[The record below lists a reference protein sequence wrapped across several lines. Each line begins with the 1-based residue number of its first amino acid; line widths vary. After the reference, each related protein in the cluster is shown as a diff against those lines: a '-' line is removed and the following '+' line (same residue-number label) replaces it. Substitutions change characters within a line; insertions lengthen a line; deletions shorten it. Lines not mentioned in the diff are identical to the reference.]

1 MPQFKNNSKLTMTKA
16 QFNWSQRQMNII
28 RIREES
34 KDFSGIRKGHHRRDE
49 LTPREEGGYVKAD
62 PRFFAVLEGRLEHP
76 GTCYAENFNLARER
90 NNPNDRLIIAE
101 ITRQDGVPINHC
113 FIVNGRNI
121 IDHSNFR
128 MKCLDF
134 ETYNYANNVDRWME
148 IDYREPSA
156 SVDKVMYA
164 AAVLK
169 AGAIGQT
176 KWIYKKGDWD
186 DAASKVL

>member
-1 MPQFKNNSKLTMTKA
+1 MPQFKNNSKLDMTTA
-16 QFNWSQRQMNII
+16 QFHWSQRQMNTI

-34 KDFSGIRKGHHRRDE
+34 KEHGRISKAHHRHDE
-49 LTPREEGGYVKAD
+49 LTPREEGGYVVAD

-101 ITRQDGVPINHC
+101 ITRRDDTPINHC

-128 MKCLDF
+128 KKCLDF
-134 ETYNYANNVDRWME
+134 ETYNYANNVDRWLE
-148 IDYREPSA
+148 IDYRDSDMN
-156 SVDKVMYA
+156 VDKVMYA

-169 AGAIGQT
+169 TGMIGQT

>member
-1 MPQFKNNSKLTMTKA
+1 MTTQQFQLSH
-16 QFNWSQRQMNII
+16 RHMNTI
-28 RIREES
+28 RIYEES
-34 KDFSGIRKGHHRRDE
+34 KEQGRISKTHHQRFDM
-49 LTPREEGGYVKAD
+49 TPRGYGGYVLAD
-62 PRFFAVLEGRLEHP
+62 PRFFAVLDGKLEHP
-76 GTCYAENFNLARER
+76 GTCYGENFNLARKR

-101 ITRQDGVPINHC
+101 ITRNDGESINHC

-128 MKCLDF
+128 KKCLDF
-134 ETYNYANNVDRWME
+134 ETYNHANRVDRWME
-148 IDYREPSA
+148 IDYRESSM

-169 AGAIGQT
+169 SGAIGQT

-186 DAASKVL
+186 DAAAKVL